1 MTAKVL
7 LYGAT
12 GYAGKLIAETAK
24 RQGVELIL
32 AGRNQSALMTAA
44 EKLNFDFRV
53 FSLDDSQAIA
63 QSLKDVTVVLNCA
76 GPFAKT
82 AKLLVDVCL
91 QTQTHYLDIAGEVP
105 EFEALEVRDSEAK
118 NAGIMLLPGVGFGVV
133 PTDCLA
139 VYLKSQLPTAK
150 TLTLIYETEGGV
162 SQGTANTVLPN
173 LHEMGVVRKAG
184 KLVAARPAEKKRK
197 VDFGVGSVT
206 AVTNPWR
213 ADLVTAFHS
222 TGIPNIETY
231 TVFPGPVSFLMDS
244 SQYLG
249 WLFSS
254 SPFQGALASLIKKLP
269 PGPSEAERAQGKV
282 GVIGIAEDAAG
293 RQVTAKLIGPE
304 AYDFTALAAVTI
316 IQRILN
322 GEVKSGFQT
331 PASVYGADLVLDIP
345 GVKRFS
351 GEPSQAVYS

>member
-24 RQGVELIL
+24 SQGVDLIL
-32 AGRNQSALMTAA
+32 AGRNQSTLVLAA
-44 EKLNFDFRV
+44 EKLNFEFRV

-63 QSLKDVTVVLNCA
+63 QSLQDVTVVLNCA

-82 AKLLVDVCL
+82 AKSLVDVCL

-105 EFEALEVRDSEAK
+105 EFQALAARDTEAK

-139 VYLKSQLPTAK
+139 VYLKSQLPTAN

-162 SQGTANTVLPN
+162 SQGTANTVLPS
-173 LHEMGVVRKAG
+173 LHEMGVVRTAG
-184 KLVAARPAEKKRK
+184 KLIPARPAEKKRQ
-197 VDFGVGSVT
+197 VDFGAGVVT

-213 ADLVTAFHS
+213 ADIVTAFHS

-231 TVFPGPVSFLMDS
+231 TVFPNPVSFLMES

-254 SPFQGALASLIKKLP
+254 SLFQSTLANLIKKLP
-269 PGPSEAERAQGKV
+269 PGPSEAERAKGKV
-282 GVIGIAEDAAG
+282 GVVGIAEDKSG
-293 RQVTAKLIGPE
+293 RQVTATLIGPE
-304 AYDFTALAAVTI
+304 AYNFTALSAVVVLQHI
-316 IQRILN
+316 IK
-322 GEVKSGFQT
+322 GEVKPGFQT
-331 PASVYGADLVLDIP
+331 PANVYGADLVLEIP
-345 GVKRFS
+345 GVQRFNS
-351 GEPSQAVYS
+351 TPVVV

>member
-32 AGRNQSALMTAA
+32 AGRNQSALMLEA
-44 EKLNFDFRV
+44 EKLNFEFRV

-63 QSLKDVTVVLNCA
+63 HSLQDVTVVLNCA

-82 AKLLVDVCL
+82 ARSLVDVCL

-105 EFEALEVRDSEAK
+105 EFQALEARDTEAK

-133 PTDCLA
+133 PTDCIA
-139 VYLKSQLPTAK
+139 VYLKSQLPTANK
-150 TLTLIYETEGGV
+150 LTLIYETEGGV
-162 SQGTANTVLPN
+162 SQGTANTVLPS
-173 LHEMGVVRKAG
+173 LHEIGVVRKEG
-184 KLVAARPAEKKRK
+184 KLVPARPAEKKRK
-197 VDFGVGSVT
+197 VDFGAGLVT

-213 ADLVTAFHS
+213 ADIVTAFHS

-231 TVFPGPVSFLMDS
+231 TVFPSPVSFLMES

-254 SPFQGALASLIKKLP
+254 SPFQNTLANLIKKLP
-269 PGPSEAERAQGKV
+269 PGPSEEERAKGKV
-282 GVIGIAEDAAG
+282 GVIGIAEDKSG
-293 RQVTAKLIGPE
+293 RQVKVKLIGPE
-304 AYDFTALAAVTI
+304 AYDFTALAAVIVLQHI
-316 IQRILN
+316 IT
-322 GEVKSGFQT
+322 GEVKPGFQT

-351 GEPSQAVYS
+351 

>member
-24 RQGVELIL
+24 SQGVDLIL
-32 AGRNQSALMTAA
+32 AGRNQSTLVLAA
-44 EKLNFDFRV
+44 EKLNFEFRV

-63 QSLKDVTVVLNCA
+63 QSLQDVTVVLNCA

-82 AKLLVDVCL
+82 AKSLVDVCL

-105 EFEALEVRDSEAK
+105 EFQALAARDTEAK

-139 VYLKSQLPTAK
+139 VYLKSQLPTAN

-162 SQGTANTVLPN
+162 SQGTANTVLPS
-173 LHEMGVVRKAG
+173 LHEMGVVRTAG
-184 KLVAARPAEKKRK
+184 KLIPARPAEKKRQ
-197 VDFGVGSVT
+197 VDFGAGVVT

-213 ADLVTAFHS
+213 ADIVTAFHS

-231 TVFPGPVSFLMDS
+231 AVFPNPVSFLMES

-254 SPFQGALASLIKKLP
+254 SLFQSTLANLIKKLP
-269 PGPSEAERAQGKV
+269 PGPSEAERAKGKV
-282 GVIGIAEDAAG
+282 GVVGIAEDKSG
-293 RQVTAKLIGPE
+293 RQVTATLIGPE
-304 AYDFTALAAVTI
+304 AYNFTALSAVVVLQHI
-316 IQRILN
+316 IK
-322 GEVKSGFQT
+322 GEVKPGFQT
-331 PASVYGADLVLDIP
+331 PANVYGADLVLEIP
-345 GVKRFS
+345 GVQRFNS
-351 GEPSQAVYS
+351 TPVVV

>member
-24 RQGVELIL
+24 SQGVELIL
-32 AGRNQSALMTAA
+32 AGRNQGALVSVA

-53 FSLDDSQAIA
+53 FSLDDAQAIA
-63 QSLKDVTVVLNCA
+63 QSLQDVTVVLNCA

-82 AKLLVDVCL
+82 AKSLVDVCL
-91 QTQTHYLDIAGEVP
+91 QTHTHYLDIAGEVP
-105 EFEALEVRDSEAK
+105 EFQALAALNDEAK
-118 NAGIMLLPGVGFGVV
+118 NAEIMLLPGVGFGVV

-139 VYLKSQLPTAK
+139 VYLKSQLPTANS
-150 TLTLIYETEGGV
+150 LTLIYETEGGV
-162 SQGTANTVLPN
+162 SQGTANTVLPS

-184 KLVAARPAEKKRK
+184 KLIPSRPAEQKRQ
-197 VDFGVGSVT
+197 VNFGAGLVT

-222 TGIPNIETY
+222 TNIPNIETY
-231 TVFPGPVSFLMDS
+231 TVFPNPVSFLMES

-249 WLFSS
+249 WLFNSS
-254 SPFQGALASLIKKLP
+254 IFQSALASLIKQLP
-269 PGPSEAERAQGKV
+269 QGPSAAERAQGKV
-282 GVIGIAEDAAG
+282 GVVGIAEDESG

-304 AYDFTALAAVTI
+304 AYDFTALAAVVVIKHI
-316 IQRILN
+316 IQ
-322 GEVKSGFQT
+322 GEVKPGFQT
-331 PASVYGADLVLDIP
+331 PGNVYGADLVLEIP
-345 GVKRFS
+345 GVKRWS
-351 GEPSQAVYS
+351 D